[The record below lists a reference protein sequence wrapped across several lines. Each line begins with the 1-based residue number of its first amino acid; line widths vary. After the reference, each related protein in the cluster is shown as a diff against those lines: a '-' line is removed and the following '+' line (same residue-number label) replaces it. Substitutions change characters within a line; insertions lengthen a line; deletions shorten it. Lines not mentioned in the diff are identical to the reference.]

1 MIDAL
6 FADYT
11 GNVPGASVIVIK
23 DGEILFSRAYGLA
36 NLDPHTPATTT
47 TDYRLASL
55 SKEFTAMAV
64 MLLARDGKLRYD
76 EPIGYLLPGL
86 PRSVAALTIRHLLTH
101 TSGIWDYEDL
111 IPDTQTTQVSDA
123 DVLGLLSKRDTL
135 YFRPGSK
142 FQYSNSAFVLL
153 GLIVQR
159 ASGMPF
165 PQFLQERVF
174 APLGMT
180 HTLMFVKGGPAV
192 PNRGYGYTIDST
204 GIHATDQSVTSAT
217 LGDGGVYTSVEDMA
231 KWDAALYGD
240 QILDQQRLAEAFTSA
255 LLTDGSKTGYGYG
268 WYVDSY
274 RGERRLWHHGETSG
288 FRNVI
293 VRFPDK
299 RFSVVILTNRNGGD
313 PGKIADRIADLLL
326 FH

>member
-23 DGEILFSRAYGLA
+23 DGAVVLRRAYGLA
-36 NLDPHTPATTT
+36 ILDPRTPATTA

-86 PRSVAALTIRHLLTH
+86 PPAAAKLTVRHLLTH

-123 DVLGLLSKRDTL
+123 DVLRLVAKKDTL
-135 YFRPGSK
+135 YFPPGSK

-159 ASGMPF
+159 TSGMPF
-165 PQFLQERVF
+165 PRFLHERVF
-174 APLGMT
+174 GPLAMT
-180 HTLMFVKGGPAV
+180 HTLMFVQGGPAV
-192 PNRGYGYTIDST
+192 PNRGYGYTVDST
-204 GIHATDQSVTSAT
+204 GTHATDQSVTSAT
-217 LGDGGVYTSVEDMA
+217 LGDGGVYSSVEDMA

-240 QILDQQRLAEAFTSA
+240 RLLDQRRLTEAFTSA
-255 LLTDGSKTGYGYG
+255 QLTDGSKTGYGYG

-293 VRFPDK
+293 YRFPDK
-299 RFSVVILTNRNGGD
+299 RFTVVILTNRNGGD
-313 PGKIADRIADLLL
+313 PGKIAERIADLLL